1 MLLNVIPTDTKYSF
15 YFECDPA
22 EETSAVTARG
32 LTLHNY
38 IALLDS
44 LVMPLEDLT
53 KHGPLR
59 KPEFKALEGRQEG
72 EDELGP
78 SQDEHHLRTGHA
90 PNDAG
95 VKTLTTA
102 LNEIKRVCKL
112 NETRTPLT
120 LDLLKD
126 TLDIVKGSILMVW
139 PQNLPEYDPLRE
151 ILDQEVEIIH
161 GNIDNQQRFYCVET
175 GALFFAGKTLTAK
188 GTHMSS
194 FKCPPRSTLIVT
206 PSRSQSYVPRQQED
220 ALRADVMKYM
230 FEREKRLK
238 EAELNTDEDAAAE
251 TWADTR
257 ALKKQLLGS
266 DDIRIK

>member
-15 YFECDPA
+15 YFECDPT
-22 EETSAVTARG
+22 EETASVTARG
-32 LTLHNY
+32 LTLHNH

-44 LVMPLEDLT
+44 LVMPLEDLI

-59 KPEFKALEGRQEG
+59 KPEYKALEGRQEG

-78 SQDEHHLRTGHA
+78 NQDEHHLRTGFA
-90 PNDAG
+90 PNEAG
-95 VKTLTTA
+95 TRTLTTA
-102 LNEIKRVCKL
+102 LEEIKRVCKL
-112 NETRTPLT
+112 GETRTPIT

-126 TLDIVKGSILMVW
+126 TLAIVKGSILMTW

-151 ILDQEVEIIH
+151 ILDQEDEILR
-161 GNIDNQQRFYCVET
+161 GNVDNQQRYYCVET

-188 GTHMSS
+188 GAHMSAI
-194 FKCPPRSTLIVT
+194 KCPPRTTLIVT

-220 ALRADVMKYM
+220 AVRADVMKYM

-238 EAELNTDEDAAAE
+238 EAELNTGEDAAAE
-251 TWADTR
+251 AWADTR

-266 DDIRIK
+266 EDIRIK